1 MRNASRTLAAL
12 LGAASLLG
20 APAGRAGE
28 APDAEATRASMDG
41 IFESIRVLLPL
52 SLDDRAFQD
61 PERRAEIQAAL
72 DALAADGAALAD
84 HGGDRDAGFGFLSRS
99 LARDT
104 RDIRD
109 RYAAGRPAEARFLLL
124 QLTDDC
130 VACHSR
136 LPSSEEFPD
145 GEAFVS
151 REHVASLPLER
162 RAVLEQATRQ
172 FDRALASYEQ
182 LFAAPDR
189 DPSSFVLEGL
199 LDDYLELC
207 LRVADDPA
215 RALRSFETLRTR
227 DDLSESLRDD
237 LDRWIAALRR
247 VLADP
252 PQGPP
257 LETAAG
263 LIAAAESRARF
274 PADRRALVEYVTAS
288 AVLHR
293 YVASAEPSDPQLARA
308 YYLLGVIESRTGR
321 SLWLSQAEHYLE
333 ASLRLGPDQPW
344 APDAY
349 ALLEEFVASG
359 YSGSSG
365 EHVPADVQR
374 RLDEL
379 RRLIETSSGAP
390 AAGADGR

>member
-1 MRNASRTLAAL
+1 MQRTATRALAAL
-12 LGAASLLG
+12 LGASALLA
-20 APAGRAGE
+20 APAGRADERG
-28 APDAEATRASMDG
+28 DAEATRARMDG

-52 SLDDRAFQD
+52 SLDEGALRD
-61 PERRAEIQAAL
+61 PQRRAEIQAAL

-84 HGGDRDAGFGFLSRS
+84 HGRGRDAGFGFLSRS

-109 RYAAGRPAEARFLLL
+109 RFAAGRPAEARFLLL

-136 LPSSEEFPD
+136 LPSSEKFPD
-145 GEAFVS
+145 GAAFVS
-151 REHVASLPLER
+151 REQIASLPLEQ
-162 RAVLEQATRQ
+162 RAVLELATRQ
-172 FDRALASYEQ
+172 FDRALASYER

-189 DPSSFVLEGL
+189 DPSSFDLEGH

-207 LRVADDPA
+207 LRVEDDPA

-227 DDLSESLRDD
+227 GDLSESLRNN
-237 LDRWIAALRR
+237 LDSWIAALRR
-247 VLADP
+247 MEADP

-257 LETAAG
+257 LEMAAG
-263 LIAAAESRARF
+263 LIALGESHSRF
-274 PADRRALVEYVTAS
+274 PADRRALVEYVAAS
-288 AVLHR
+288 GILHR
-293 YVASAEPSDPQLARA
+293 SVASREPTDPELGRA
-308 YYLLGVIESRTGR
+308 YYLLGVVESRTGR

-333 ASLRLGPDQPW
+333 ASIRLGPDQPW

-349 ALLEEFVASG
+349 ALLEEFVAAG

-365 EHVPADVQR
+365 EHVPADVQQ

-379 RRLIETSSGAP
+379 RGLIEAP
-390 AAGADGR
+390 AASAPRS